1 MALFELGISAVYNLI
16 YCEISLDG
24 LGIGGLETNSC
35 VLKLEFVLVNMS
47 SEVVVLAGGSYFS
60 MPH

>member
-16 YCEISLDG
+16 YGESSLDG

-35 VLKLEFVLVNMS
+35 VLKLEFVNMS
-47 SEVVVLAGGSYFS
+47 SEVVVLAGGSYLS